1 MVLSIRIRQEEP
13 ADYDEVYALVKAAF
27 TVDSPGDGE
36 WDYLT
41 EVRKKPSFIP
51 ELSLVAVTEENK
63 IVGQIVLYETAV
75 ATESGAF
82 TALVLSPI
90 SVHPDYFRQGIARA
104 MMTYAFV
111 LARHMGYTAVFLC
124 GEPLFY
130 RKMGFRPSLT
140 YGIYHIADEARTA
153 EWCMALELTENALKN
168 IRGTIDIL

>member
-1 MVLSIRIRQEEP
+1 MSIRIRQEEP
-13 ADYDEVYALVKAAF
+13 ADYAEVYALVKAAF
-27 TVDSPGDGE
+27 TVDSPGEGE
-36 WDYLT
+36 WDYLN

-51 ELSLVAVTEENK
+51 DLSLVAVTDEHQ

-75 ATESGAF
+75 TTDRGAF
-82 TALVLSPI
+82 TALVLSPL

-124 GEPLFY
+124 GDPLFY
-130 RKMGFRPSLT
+130 CKMGFRPSSA
-140 YGIYHIADEARTA
+140 YGIYHIADETHTA